1 MSLEDLE
8 KIDAGLLIGSNVRKE
23 QPLAALRLRKASLSG
38 AKISFIN
45 PRVYEMN
52 FEPQHNI
59 GAAPREMLLHA
70 LAVAVACDC
79 KDDVITRIGSQASV
93 TDEHREIAE
102 QLKGADN
109 ATVLLGNL
117 SVMNPNYSDLRAIAA
132 CIAKT
137 TGAKLG
143 YLPEGGNTA
152 GAWLAGCVPH
162 RGPGGVEAEPG
173 GLNAAQMLSD
183 KTKVFLLMG
192 VEPRYEQINA
202 ALARKVCKEAN
213 LVIISTHLSRHAVE
227 HANIVLPSAAFLET
241 AGTFVNAT
249 GAWQMFNGTTKPP
262 GEGRPAWKILRV
274 LGNELE
280 LEGFDYDS
288 VVAVRD
294 EIKDLCRDIQLD
306 NSYTI
311 DNVEVPSDAASGSEL
326 LRCGDLPA
334 YKADMLV
341 RRAGSLQK
349 TADAQQNYVSL
360 HSSDMQRLGLA
371 ENAVVSA
378 EQNGDTV
385 LIKVR
390 QDDGIPQGCAWLPMG
405 SMDLAGFGC
414 MFEPVKLV
422 ADT

>member
-1 MSLEDLE
+1 
-8 KIDAGLLIGSNVRKE
+8 
-23 QPLAALRLRKASLSG
+23 
-38 AKISFIN
+38 
-45 PRVYEMN
+45 
-52 FEPQHNI
+52 
-59 GAAPREMLLHA
+59 MLLHT

-79 KDDVITRIGSQASV
+79 KDDVITRIGSEASV

-102 QLKGADN
+102 QLKKAQN
-109 ATVLLGNL
+109 AVVLIGNL
-117 SVMNPNYSDLRAIAA
+117 SVMHPNYSDLRAIAS

-137 TGAKLG
+137 TGATLG
-143 YLPEGGNTA
+143 YLPEGGNTS

-162 RGPGGVEAEPG
+162 RGPGGAEVEQA

-183 KTKVFLLMG
+183 KVKVLMLMG

-202 ALARKVCKEAN
+202 ALARKVLKETQ
-213 LVIISTHLSRHAVE
+213 LIILSTHLSRHAVE

-280 LEGFDYDS
+280 LEGFGYDS
-288 VVAVRD
+288 VVGVR
-294 EIKDLCRDIQLD
+294 EELKDLCRDIQLD

-311 DNVEVPSDAASGSEL
+311 DNIEVPSSAHSSGAL

-341 RRAGSLQK
+341 RRARSLQK
-349 TADAQQNYVSL
+349 TSDAQQNYVSL
-360 HSSDMQRLGLA
+360 HSTDMERLGLA
-371 ENAVVSA
+371 DNAVVSA

-385 LIKVR
+385 MIKVK
-390 QDDGIPQGCAWLPMG
+390 QDDSIPQGCAWLPMG

-414 MFEPVKLV
+414 MFEPVTLV
-422 ADT
+422 AGT